1 MAEDEQFDVAISFLS
16 KDDSTAQSLADM
28 LSPLK
33 LFCYSRNQEDVAG
46 TDGMES
52 FRAAFRDQSRMQV
65 VLYREAW
72 GQTPWTKIEQTAIQE
87 RCLAEGWRGLFFVM
101 LEDAKRPKWVPDNE
115 IHFDLTTFPM
125 EQLAGAIRARAKE
138 LGAEIRPETPIE
150 RARRAKARADF
161 EVETRELFRRAEG
174 VNLAR
179 EEAGVVCARL
189 EKELGAAGK
198 ELGVE
203 YRAVRVLPFNI
214 GWTTSNAGLM
224 ASFRSSVNMLDRDAA
239 FEVQLFKHDIVL
251 PGENSHYSSP
261 GMPKRHCHDKYK
273 VSRLMQMGMCWEI
286 HSGTFLSSNAL
297 ADKIIDDYWS
307 AYEESIT
314 KPIDWDQ

>member
-1 MAEDEQFDVAISFLS
+1 M
-16 KDDSTAQSLADM
+16 
-28 LSPLK
+28 
-33 LFCYSRNQEDVAG
+33 AG
-46 TDGMES
+46 TDGMET
-52 FRAAFRDQSRMQV
+52 FRDAFRHQSKMQV
-65 VLYREAW
+65 VLFRDAW

-101 LEDAKRPKWVPDNE
+101 LEDARRPKWVPDNE
-115 IHFDLTTFPM
+115 IHFDLTSFPM
-125 EQLAGAIRARAKE
+125 EQLVGAIKARAKE

-150 RARRAKARADF
+150 RARRAKAKADF
-161 EVETRELFRRAEG
+161 EIETRDLFRRAEG

-179 EEAGVVCARL
+179 DEASGVCARL
-189 EKELGAAGK
+189 EKELGSAGD
-198 ELGVE
+198 ELEVA
-203 YRAVRVLPFNI
+203 YRTVRAVPFNI

-224 ASFRSSVNMLDRDAA
+224 ASFRSSVNMLDKDAA

-251 PGENSHYSSP
+251 PGEDRHYNWP

-273 VSRLMQMGMCWEI
+273 VGRKMRMGMCWEI

-307 AYEESIT
+307 VYEESIT
-314 KPIDWDQ
+314 NPIDWDS